1 MQSAVPGRYS
11 QFDFHDF
18 AARAV
23 AVRRFEI
30 QSSRTCVYG
39 TAMTKAPAAFARRT
53 TAKLEMNI
61 NSPVSSLLNHRSTS
75 SIHFIQF
82 LLSKVC
88 TKHARAPVAHINNC
102 KFRRLLNLSGPGSK
116 NGAPIFRLVRILL
129 PTSNTDVGFGQH
141 SVKRVSRCCFFST
154 LFLTGFGA
162 LVLSEA
168 MPVNSDVAG
177 SATQTSLL
185 SSQAETERLAAI
197 GKFTAKVAHELNN
210 PLDGILRY
218 ISLASRSVES
228 GNPEKLNEY
237 LAHSQRGILRMVK
250 IVRELLEFSRCHYLP
265 VEEAVALEQIIE
277 DAIKAC
283 AAKDQTPA
291 IQITRLFEEDLPK
304 FPAANLFQI
313 FCNLIK
319 NAFEAMPD
327 GGTLEI
333 AARTESSGNTVVEF
347 RDSGCGFDP
356 QQSDAIFEPFFTTKT
371 QGRGTGLG
379 LAICKD
385 LIERHGGR
393 ITAHNRPLRGSVF
406 RVVLPGPAAVTK

>member
-1 MQSAVPGRYS
+1 
-11 QFDFHDF
+11 
-18 AARAV
+18 
-23 AVRRFEI
+23 
-30 QSSRTCVYG
+30 
-39 TAMTKAPAAFARRT
+39 
-53 TAKLEMNI
+53 
-61 NSPVSSLLNHRSTS
+61 
-75 SIHFIQF
+75 
-82 LLSKVC
+82 
-88 TKHARAPVAHINNC
+88 
-102 KFRRLLNLSGPGSK
+102 
-116 NGAPIFRLVRILL
+116 
-129 PTSNTDVGFGQH
+129 
-141 SVKRVSRCCFFST
+141 
-154 LFLTGFGA
+154 
-162 LVLSEA
+162 

-185 SSQAETERLAAI
+185 RSEAETERLAAL

-228 GNPEKLNEY
+228 GNPQKLNEY

-265 VEEAVALEQIIE
+265 VEEAVALEQIID

-291 IQITRLFEEDLPK
+291 VQITRQFEQDLPK
-304 FPAANLFQI
+304 FPAANLFQV

-333 AARTESSGNTVVEF
+333 AVGAESDGNITVEF

-356 QQSDAIFEPFFTTKT
+356 DLSDMIFEPFFTTKT
-371 QGRGTGLG
+371 TGKGTGLG

-385 LIERHGGR
+385 LLERHGGR
-393 ITAHNRPLRGSVF
+393 ITAHNRPPRGSVF
-406 RVVLPGPAAVTK
+406 RVVLTAPPAVTT